1 MKANGVKLEFSTATR
16 WANLARACLSFRLM
30 LFCMCYNILFFISVL
45 NLFSFMPRKL
55 RPFSGQAID
64 LRQKASQKLSMKLLE
79 LLFFFHKTILVLHLL
94 SGFRILVS
102 SIREKCLFN
111 VEEASFLLRQMQEGI
126 PVCNK
131 AESVFKQ

>member
-1 MKANGVKLEFSTATR
+1 
-16 WANLARACLSFRLM
+16 
-30 LFCMCYNILFFISVL
+30 
-45 NLFSFMPRKL
+45 MPRKL

-102 SIREKCLFN
+102 SLREKCLFN